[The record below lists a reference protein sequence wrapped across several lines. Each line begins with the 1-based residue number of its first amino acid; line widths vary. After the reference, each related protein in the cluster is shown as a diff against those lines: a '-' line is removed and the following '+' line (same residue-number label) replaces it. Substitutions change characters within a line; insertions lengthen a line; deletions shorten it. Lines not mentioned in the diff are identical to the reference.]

1 MSMCYIDYIISYNCL
16 LKLFNETTTN
26 KFLFVTNR
34 LHCYLVKLMREKK
47 YEIVCQLYD
56 FQNHL
61 YMTEFINIILTN

>member
-1 MSMCYIDYIISYNCL
+1 
-16 LKLFNETTTN
+16 
-26 KFLFVTNR
+26 
-34 LHCYLVKLMREKK
+34 MREKK